1 MSALREIR
9 ILVPENVENLLLR
22 KMETGEYASEAD
34 LIADGL
40 AAIEERDDVVEYW
53 LANDVAQAYD
63 RWHAD
68 PSRSISLDEAFES
81 LEDGISGPADRG

>member
-9 ILVPENVENLLLR
+9 IFVPENVENLLR
-22 KMETGEYASEAD
+22 QKMETGKYATEAE

-40 AAIEERDDVVEYW
+40 AAIEDRDDSVEQW

-63 RWHAD
+63 RWQVD
-68 PSRSISLDEAFES
+68 RRSLSLDEAFEG
-81 LEDGISGPADRG
+81 LEDTISGHADRG

>member
-9 ILVPENVENLLLR
+9 ILVPENVESLLRR
-22 KMETGEYASEAD
+22 KMETGKYASEAD

-40 AAIEERDDVVEYW
+40 AAIEDRDDTVEQW

-63 RWHAD
+63 RWQID
-68 PSRSISLDEAFES
+68 RKSVSLDEAFEG
-81 LEDGISGPADRG
+81 LEDAISGLADRS